1 MSPAPKRPQTLIL
14 RVNGELADAF
24 REYMDAQGYVS
35 PSEAVREIL
44 TIYFASNPVDAVVVA
59 ARQNAMNQ
67 AKHWVLTRLTQT
79 FSELERDMRAET
91 IGIEQS
97 GYGR

>member
-1 MSPAPKRPQTLIL
+1 MSRTQKEPPIIL
-14 RVNGELADAF
+14 RVNGELAVLF
-24 REYMDAQGYVS
+24 REYMAAQGYVS
-35 PSEAVREIL
+35 PSEALREIL
-44 TIYFASNPVDAVVVA
+44 MIYFASNPVDAVVVA
-59 ARQNAMNQ
+59 SRHNAVMQ

-79 FSELERDMRAET
+79 FGEIEREMREQT